1 MKKTKIIIGGDIVAV
16 QKNMCVCVFIIPKER
31 YVVLRKAGGPSNISV
46 MASSK
51 DHRPSKNVILSFQV
65 K

>member
-1 MKKTKIIIGGDIVAV
+1 MKNKDKYCRRYSCSKK
-16 QKNMCVCVFIIPKER
+16 QYVCVFIIPKER

-51 DHRPSKNVILSFQV
+51 DQRPSKSVILSFQV
-65 K
+65 I